1 MRQKWIKTDHKIWH
15 VLWKCTKKVKII
27 AIYQKKC
34 KKGEGWW
41 KDKLLLGGG
50 KASLTPQKSYCSQF
64 DFKINRIALFYIKDL
79 DKGG

>member
-1 MRQKWIKTDHKIWH
+1 MKRQITFR
-15 VLWKCTKKVKII
+15 
-27 AIYQKKC
+27 
-34 KKGEGWW
+34 
-41 KDKLLLGGG
+41 GG